1 MAGSFGD
8 AIPAGE
14 HAAIRSVDACLT
26 SSHRAVSG
34 EKHRT
39 RLHVLHITTA
49 DELALFDA
57 APTLEALRQKTIT
70 TEACVHHLFLIM
82 TIMKCWGIS
91 SNVIHP

>member
-26 SSHRAVSG
+26 SSHQAVSLAK
-34 EKHRT
+34 KHRT

-49 DELALFDA
+49 DELALLMLLPRWRRCA
-57 APTLEALRQKTIT
+57 EN
-70 TEACVHHLFLIM
+70 HY
-82 TIMKCWGIS
+82 G
-91 SNVIHP
+91 

>member
-26 SSHRAVSG
+26 SSHQAVSG

-39 RLHVLHITTA
+39 DYMSCITTA
-49 DELALFDA
+49 DRIALLMLLPRWRRCARKPLQLKPAF
-57 APTLEALRQKTIT
+57 IT
-70 TEACVHHLFLIM
+70 CFLIM
-82 TIMKCWGIS
+82 TIMKCWA
-91 SNVIHP
+91 